1 MPELNDPRIAPPGDR
16 FVSCQVVSAS
26 AAIRKTPD
34 PEGETGTQ
42 ALHGEV
48 VHIFHRE
55 GAFGRA
61 QCRRDRYVGWV
72 EMEAIAIP
80 ALPPTHRVGALRTIA
95 FTRPDVKSPPRM
107 RLTLGALLT
116 ATGRRQEAWME
127 FDHAGWIHESHLEA
141 LDRFENDPAGMALRY
156 LGAPYLWGGRESD
169 GLDCS
174 GLTQQAFE
182 MCGVLIPRDTDMQAA
197 WAGDPVDP
205 GALQRGDL
213 VFWEGHVG
221 IMTSPDRL
229 LHANAHHMMVAEEPL
244 EVAAQRLAAVAGPVT
259 GARRVDL
266 GRARGAME
274 PWQKA

>member
-1 MPELNDPRIAPPGDR
+1 MPDLTDPRITRPGER
-16 FVSCQVVSAS
+16 SVSCQVVSAS

-34 PEGETGTQ
+34 PGSEIATQ

-48 VHIFHRE
+48 VDIFHRE

-80 ALPPTHRVGALRTIA
+80 ALPPTHKIGALRTIA
-95 FTRPDVKSPPRM
+95 FTKPDVKSPVRM

-116 ATGRRQEAWME
+116 ATGRRQGAWME
-127 FDHAGWIHESHLEA
+127 FDHAGWIHDSHIHL
-141 LDRFENDPAGMALRY
+141 LDRFENDPVAIARRY
-156 LGAPYLWGGRESD
+156 LEAPYLWGGRESN
-169 GLDCS
+169 GIDCS

-182 MCGVLIPRDTDMQAA
+182 ACGVLIPRDTDMQAA

-213 VFWEGHVG
+213 VFWDGHVG
-221 IMTSPDRL
+221 IMASADTL

-244 EVAAQRLAAVAGPVT
+244 EAAAGRLAPVAGPVT
-259 GARRVDL
+259 GARRIDL
-266 GRARGAME
+266 GRARGSVEA
-274 PWQKA
+274 WLKG

>member
-1 MPELNDPRIAPPGDR
+1 MPDLTDPRIARPGER

-26 AAIRKTPD
+26 AAIRKAPD
-34 PEGETGTQ
+34 PEGEVATQ

-48 VHIFHRE
+48 VDIFHRE

-61 QCRRDRYVGWV
+61 QCRRDRYVGWI

-80 ALPPTHRVGALRTIA
+80 ALPPTHKVGALRTIA
-95 FTRPDVKSPPRM
+95 FMKPDVKSPARM

-116 ATGRRQEAWME
+116 ATGRRQGAWME
-127 FDHAGWIHESHLEA
+127 FDHAGWIHESHIHL
-141 LDRFENDPAGMALRY
+141 LDRFDHDPAAMAERY
-156 LGAPYLWGGRESD
+156 LEAPYLWGGRESD

-182 MCGVLIPRDTDMQAA
+182 ACGVLIPRDTDMQAA

-205 GALQRGDL
+205 GRLQRGDL

-244 EVAAQRLAAVAGPVT
+244 AEAAARLEAVAGPVIA
-259 GARRVDL
+259 ARRVDL
-266 GRARGAME
+266 GRARGAVE
-274 PWQKA
+274 AWLKA